1 MIRVVVFLI
10 AVALIAVGAA
20 WLADRPGDVTV
31 LWLGRRI
38 ETSVAVAIAGVA
50 IVALLAIVLWSLVRL
65 ALHSPRLVGRVMV
78 NRRRA
83 RAHRAISHGL
93 VAVGAGDMR
102 AAQKF
107 AAEADR
113 LAPRE
118 PLTLLL
124 GAQVAQM
131 AGDRAAAERAF
142 HAMAHRSDT
151 RLLGMRGLYIEAQ
164 RRDDAAAAHHYAVQA
179 AEAAPALPWA
189 GQAVLED
196 RSASGDWTGALAALD
211 KMRQSGVVDRAT
223 YRRRRAVLLTARALA
238 EADNES
244 GNAKTLALEAVR
256 LAPDLTPAA
265 ALAGRL
271 LAENGELR
279 KAARILETAWRT
291 APHPDLA
298 EVYTHL
304 RSGDSA
310 RDRLTRVQVLARQGG
325 GIEAGLAVARAAID
339 AREFATARKAL
350 RPFTAAPT
358 QRVALMMA
366 EMEESEHGDIGRAR
380 EWMTRAL
387 HAARDP
393 AWTADGIVSDH
404 WLPVSPVTGEID
416 AFRWKAPLSEIAG
429 PKLIDRGELDEVIE
443 PPRPRRLPEPAAL
456 PDQAPPASFAPH
468 EDEPGRHD
476 QEHRDNALRDS
487 GARTPEPSG
496 AVNLAPGVTVAPGT
510 TVAAAANVPA
520 NASVPPD
527 TSTAQPQSRRDN
539 EAGAAMPHGAAMPR
553 GGTSGAPVVDAVIP
567 LVHAPDDPGP
577 PEEPAPAAPRRRS
590 LFW

>member
-1 MIRVVVFLI
+1 LRRRLREKPSRERCFMIRVVLFLV

-20 WLADRPGDVTV
+20 WLADRPGDVTI

-38 ETSVAVAIAGVA
+38 ETSVAVAIAAVA
-50 IVALLAIVLWSLVRL
+50 IVALVTTILWSLMRL
-65 ALHSPRLVGRVMV
+65 LLRSPRLVGRVMV

-93 VAVGAGDMR
+93 IAIGAGDMR
-102 AAQKF
+102 AASKF
-107 AAEADR
+107 ADEADR

-124 GAQVAQM
+124 SAQVAQM

-142 HAMAHRSDT
+142 HAMAHRADT
-151 RLLGMRGLYIEAQ
+151 RLLGMRGLYVEAQ

-196 RSASGDWTGALAALD
+196 RSASGDWGGALAALD
-211 KMRQSGVVDRAT
+211 KMRQSGVVDKAT
-223 YRRRRAVLLTARALA
+223 YRRRRAVLVTARALA
-238 EADNES
+238 EAENDS
-244 GNAKTLALEAVR
+244 GAAKALALEAVR

-279 KAARILETAWRT
+279 KAAKVLETAWRT
-291 APHPDLA
+291 VPHPDIA

-310 RDRLTRVQVLARQGG
+310 RDRLARVQILLRQASGG
-325 GIEAGLAVARAAID
+325 AEGALAVARAALD
-339 AREFATARKAL
+339 AREFATARAAL

-358 QRVALMMA
+358 QRVAMMMA
-366 EMEESEHGDIGRAR
+366 ELEEVEHGDIGRTR

-404 WLPVSPVTGEID
+404 WLPVSPVTGELD
-416 AFRWKAPLSEIAG
+416 AFRWKAPVSEIAG
-429 PKLIDRGELDEVIE
+429 PAGPKLIEPREVEDVIEAAPTGRATPVRREEPVAALDEA
-443 PPRPRRLPEPAAL
+443 PEANVAPAAK
-456 PDQAPPASFAPH
+456 AAS
-468 EDEPGRHD
+468 
-476 QEHRDNALRDS
+476 
-487 GARTPEPSG
+487 
-496 AVNLAPGVTVAPGT
+496 
-510 TVAAAANVPA
+510 
-520 NASVPPD
+520 
-527 TSTAQPQSRRDN
+527 RDN
-539 EAGAAMPHGAAMPR
+539 EARLESEARPPQAAPMPR
-553 GGTSGAPVVDAVIP
+553 AGSSAAPPVVDAVIP

-577 PEEPAPAAPRRRS
+577 PEEPAAPDNGRRRS
-590 LFW
+590 FFR

>member
-1 MIRVVVFLI
+1 MIRVVIFLA
-10 AVALIAVGAA
+10 AVALFAVGAA
-20 WLADRPGDVTV
+20 WLADRPGDVTI

-38 ETSVAVAIAGVA
+38 ETSVAVAIAAVA
-50 IVALLAIVLWSLVRL
+50 IIALVTTILWSLFRL
-65 ALHSPRLVGRVMV
+65 LLRSPRLVGRVMV

-93 VAVGAGDMR
+93 IAIGAGDMR
-102 AAQKF
+102 AARRF
-107 AAEADR
+107 ADEADR

-142 HAMAHRSDT
+142 HAMAHRADT
-151 RLLGMRGLYIEAQ
+151 RLLGMRGLYVEAQ

-189 GQAVLED
+189 GQAVLQD
-196 RSASGDWTGALAALD
+196 RSASGDWAGALAALD
-211 KMRQSGVVDRAT
+211 KMRQSGVIDRAT
-223 YRRRRAVLLTARALA
+223 YRRRRAVVITARALA
-238 EADNES
+238 EADNDS
-244 GNAKTLALEAVR
+244 GAAKAQALEAVR

-271 LAENGELR
+271 LAEGGELR
-279 KAARILETAWRT
+279 KAAKVLETAWR
-291 APHPDLA
+291 AMPHPDIA

-310 RDRLTRVQVLARQGG
+310 RDRLARVQILARQGG
-325 GIEAGLAVARAAID
+325 GVEGALAVARAAID
-339 AREFATARKAL
+339 AGEFAAARAAL
-350 RPFTAAPT
+350 RPFTAAAT

-366 EMEESEHGDIGRAR
+366 ELEETEHGDIGRAR

-404 WLPVSPVTGEID
+404 WLPVSPVTGELD
-416 AFRWKAPLSEIAG
+416 AFRWKAPVSEIAG
-429 PKLIDRGELDEVIE
+429 PKLIEPRAMEDVIE
-443 PPRPRRLPEPAAL
+443 AAPARRAARHEEAVLEATPEEAPPPQPARHGNEARHDIEGRAGSPRASAASAAPMPRAAGPAA
-456 PDQAPPASFAPH
+456 PPMPSASPAP
-468 EDEPGRHD
+468 
-476 QEHRDNALRDS
+476 
-487 GARTPEPSG
+487 
-496 AVNLAPGVTVAPGT
+496 
-510 TVAAAANVPA
+510 
-520 NASVPPD
+520 
-527 TSTAQPQSRRDN
+527 
-539 EAGAAMPHGAAMPR
+539 
-553 GGTSGAPVVDAVIP
+553 PVVDAVIP

-577 PEEPAPAAPRRRS
+577 PEERPPDNGRRRS
-590 LFW
+590 FFR

>member
-1 MIRVVVFLI
+1 
-10 AVALIAVGAA
+10 
-20 WLADRPGDVTV
+20 
-31 LWLGRRI
+31 
-38 ETSVAVAIAGVA
+38 
-50 IVALLAIVLWSLVRL
+50 
-65 ALHSPRLVGRVMV
+65 MV

-93 VAVGAGDMR
+93 IAIGAGDMR
-102 AAQKF
+102 AAQKC
-107 AAEADR
+107 ADEADR

-131 AGDRAAAERAF
+131 AGDRVAAERAF
-142 HAMAHRSDT
+142 HAMAHRADT
-151 RLLGMRGLYIEAQ
+151 RLLGMRGLYVEAQ

-196 RSASGDWTGALAALD
+196 RSTSGDWAGALAALD
-211 KMRQSGVVDRAT
+211 KMRQSGVVDKAT
-223 YRRRRAVLLTARALA
+223 YRRRRAVLVTARALA
-238 EADNES
+238 EGENDS
-244 GNAKTLALEAVR
+244 GAAKALALEAVR

-271 LAENGELR
+271 LAEGGELR
-279 KAARILETAWRT
+279 KAARVLETAWR
-291 APHPDLA
+291 AGPHPDIA

-310 RDRLTRVQVLARQGG
+310 RDRLARVQILVRQGG
-325 GIEAGLAVARAAID
+325 GIEGALAVARAAID
-339 AREFATARKAL
+339 AHEFSTARAAL

-366 EMEESEHGDIGRAR
+366 ELEEVEHGDIGRTR

-404 WLPVSPVTGEID
+404 WLPVSPVTGELD
-416 AFRWKAPLSEIAG
+416 AFRWKAPVSEIAG
-429 PKLIDRGELDEVIE
+429 PKLIEPREVEDVIEAAPTGRATPARREEAEPDETHVAEAAPTAPAMRGENEARHGSE
-443 PPRPRRLPEPAAL
+443 ARAQQATPMPRAGNPAA
-456 PDQAPPASFAPH
+456 P
-468 EDEPGRHD
+468 
-476 QEHRDNALRDS
+476 
-487 GARTPEPSG
+487 
-496 AVNLAPGVTVAPGT
+496 
-510 TVAAAANVPA
+510 
-520 NASVPPD
+520 
-527 TSTAQPQSRRDN
+527 
-539 EAGAAMPHGAAMPR
+539 
-553 GGTSGAPVVDAVIP
+553 PVVDAVIP

-577 PEEPAPAAPRRRS
+577 PDERPPDPARRRS
-590 LFW
+590 FFR

>member
-1 MIRVVVFLI
+1 MIRVVVFLV

-20 WLADRPGDVTV
+20 WLADRPGDVTI

-38 ETSVAVAIAGVA
+38 ETSVAVAIAAVA
-50 IVALLAIVLWSLVRL
+50 IIALVTTILWSLTRL
-65 ALHSPRLVGRVMV
+65 LLRSPHLVGRVMV

-93 VAVGAGDMR
+93 VAMGAGDMR
-102 AAQKF
+102 AARKF
-107 AAEADR
+107 ADEADR

-151 RLLGMRGLYIEAQ
+151 RLLGMRGLYVEAQ

-211 KMRQSGVVDRAT
+211 KMRQSGVLDKAA
-223 YRRRRAVLLTARALA
+223 YRRRRAVLLTARALTEA
-238 EADNES
+238 EKDS
-244 GNAKTLALEAVR
+244 GAAKGLALEAVR

-271 LAENGELR
+271 LAEGGELR
-279 KAARILETAWRT
+279 KAAKVLETAWR
-291 APHPDLA
+291 AGPHPDVA

-310 RDRLTRVQVLARQGG
+310 RDRLARVQILARQQSGHLEG
-325 GIEAGLAVARAAID
+325 ALAVARAAID
-339 AREFATARKAL
+339 AHEFATARAAL

-366 EMEESEHGDIGRAR
+366 EIEETEHGDIGRTR

-387 HAARDP
+387 HAVRDP

-416 AFRWKAPLSEIAG
+416 VFRWKAPVSEIAG
-429 PKLIDRGELDEVIE
+429 PKLIETREMEKVIEAE
-443 PPRPRRLPEPAAL
+443 PPRREQPVLEAT
-456 PDQAPPASFAPH
+456 PDEPPAPVTRAGVNVAQRETEARRESEARHADEASHGRGAHHENEPRAP
-468 EDEPGRHD
+468 E
-476 QEHRDNALRDS
+476 A
-487 GARTPEPSG
+487 
-496 AVNLAPGVTVAPGT
+496 AP
-510 TVAAAANVPA
+510 
-520 NASVPPD
+520 
-527 TSTAQPQSRRDN
+527 
-539 EAGAAMPHGAAMPR
+539 MPR
-553 GGTSGAPVVDAVIP
+553 AGNPPAPPVVDAVIP

-577 PEEPAPAAPRRRS
+577 PEEPAPDHAGRRS
-590 LFW
+590 LFR